1 MGINT
6 KTLKWKEPILKK
18 KKEPM
23 CFLGIA
29 WILCGF
35 GSLQIFWISFIFAS
49 DGETDL
55 GEVKVP
61 TQNWRPYS
69 EMWFPLKVKACLS
82 CIYRW
87 SSYCWAAIYCGNTFT
102 YLTVSDSQ
110 FIFKQISAF
119 VYEDHKSQK
128 RNSCP
133 KVTLM
138 MREKVKHWAKVYA
151 VQAYVR

>member
-1 MGINT
+1 MKRT
-6 KTLKWKEPILKK
+6 HLKK
-18 KKEPM
+18 KKKKNP
-23 CFLGIA
+23 CVFLA
-29 WILCGF
+29 LHGF
-35 GSLQIFWISFIFAS
+35 CVVLGHSKFSDLVLSLLVM
-49 DGETDL
+49 EKLTL

-69 EMWFPLKVKACLS
+69 EMWFRLKVKACLS

-87 SSYCWAAIYCGNTFT
+87 SNNYRAVIYCGNNFT
-102 YLTVSDSQ
+102 YLIVSNSQ

-128 RNSCP
+128 RNSFP

-138 MREKVKHWAKVYA
+138 MREKVKHCAKVYA